1 MNIQQALDTVDQM
14 MPNMMPRA
22 LKIAFLTEIEQMI
35 HREVVMKHEHTE
47 EQETMPAY
55 TENTDP
61 GTELIIPDPYS
72 NLYYYYVMAKI
83 DEQNLE
89 WDKYNAHYAIFQ
101 NKYDTMNDWYTREHM
116 PITAVPYY
124 RL

>member
-1 MNIQQALDTVDQM
+1 
-14 MPNMMPRA
+14 MMPRA

-61 GTELIIPDPYS
+61 GTELVIPDPYS

-101 NKYDTMNDWYTREHM
+101 NKYDTMNDWYAREHM